1 MSDIVKRRLRSLVE
15 AIGPAPF
22 SGRRA
27 GVEKESLR
35 VDRAGYISQR
45 PHPEALGSALT
56 HPTITTDFS
65 EALLEFVTPAY
76 RGVREVAR
84 SLRHL
89 HRFTCPLIGDE
100 VLWAAS
106 MPCMVTGDA
115 SIPIARYG
123 RSNVGTMKHVYR
135 RGLSHRYGR
144 VMQTISGVH
153 FNFSLPRPF
162 WAAYREMEGRSAE
175 RLGAFA
181 SDRYFAL
188 VRNFHRRGW
197 IVPLLFG
204 ASPAI
209 CRSFLGNTPH
219 TFSELGRGTLYEPF
233 ATSLRMSDIG
243 YKNESQR
250 RLGISYDSPAAYVR
264 TLRAATETPHPPYE
278 EIGVVVDGEHHQLNA
293 NLLQIENEY
302 YSFVRP
308 KQIARSGEKP
318 TVALQRRG
326 VRYVEIRALDVD
338 PFSPVGIEED
348 TMRFMEAFLIHCVLD
363 ESPPISR
370 VEQDEIEENQRLVAV
385 RGRDPALRLRSDG
398 QDVAIFDRAREIAD
412 AVAEIAGVLDAGSR
426 TGRYAA
432 AVASCRAALD
442 DPRRL
447 PSARVLDELHA
458 RSEAFFEFAMRKSGE
473 HRASLLANAAA
484 RRTPGR
490 IRDAGRRVAARP
502 ARDRGRR
509 PHLLRRIPRTLLRP
523 ATGPRRETPPMNAET
538 APSTLPRPIDAL
550 PAHGV
555 WSPVLVPLRPDLGID
570 SERFVAHA
578 RPAARAGLPRPR
590 AVRDHQRGELVLGPR
605 AQGAGRTG
613 GRERHPART
622 PHGRHRLLRPHRQRR
637 AHPACAGRRLPPRAD
652 AAAVLLQGGERRRA
666 LPAPSPKSSSGSGS
680 PPSRCSSTT
689 SRGFPGCPSP
699 RS

>member
-1 MSDIVKRRLRSLVE
+1 MSDVVKRRPRILVDAIDPSLL
-15 AIGPAPF
+15 
-22 SGRRA
+22 SGRRV
-27 GVEKESLR
+27 GIEKESLR

-56 HPTITTDFS
+56 HPNITTDFS

-76 RGVREVAR
+76 RGVREVSR

-106 MPCMVTGDA
+106 MPCMVTGDR
-115 SIPIARYG
+115 SIPIAHYG
-123 RSNVGTMKHVYR
+123 GSNVGTMKHVYR

-188 VRNFHRRGW
+188 VRNFHRHGW

-204 ASPAI
+204 SSPAI

-264 TLRAATETPHPPYE
+264 TLHAATEAAHPPYE
-278 EIGVVVDGEHHQLNA
+278 EIGVVVDGEYRQLNA

-338 PFSPVGIEED
+338 PFSPIGSRK
-348 TMRFMEAFLIHCVLD
+348 TRCGSWRHSSSTACSTRAPRSRGRSRTRF
-363 ESPPISR
+363 
-370 VEQDEIEENQRLVAV
+370 EENQRLVAV
-385 RGRDPALRLRSDG
+385 RGRDPALRIRRAG
-398 QDVAIFDRAREIAD
+398 QDVAIFDRAREIVD

-426 TGRYAA
+426 TRRYAA
-432 AVASCRAALD
+432 AVESCRAALD

-447 PSARVLDELHA
+447 PSARVLDELRA

-473 HRASLLANAAA
+473 HRASLLA
-484 RRTPGR
+484 TPLP
-490 IRDAGRRVAARP
+490 AGRRAALEAQATASLRVQREIEAADRISFAEYLEGYF
-502 ARDRGRR
+502 ARQPRLDGR
-509 PHLLRRIPRTLLRP
+509 LRP
-523 ATGPRRETPPMNAET
+523 
-538 APSTLPRPIDAL
+538 
-550 PAHGV
+550 
-555 WSPVLVPLRPDLGID
+555 
-570 SERFVAHA
+570 
-578 RPAARAGLPRPR
+578 
-590 AVRDHQRGELVLGPR
+590 
-605 AQGAGRTG
+605 
-613 GRERHPART
+613 
-622 PHGRHRLLRPHRQRR
+622 
-637 AHPACAGRRLPPRAD
+637 
-652 AAAVLLQGGERRRA
+652 
-666 LPAPSPKSSSGSGS
+666 
-680 PPSRCSSTT
+680 
-689 SRGFPGCPSP
+689 
-699 RS
+699 

>member
-15 AIGPAPF
+15 AIGPTPF

-27 GVEKESLR
+27 GIEKESLR

-56 HPTITTDFS
+56 HPNITTDFS

-76 RGVREVAR
+76 RGVREVSR

-106 MPCMVTGDA
+106 MPCMVTGNR

-123 RSNVGTMKHVYR
+123 GSNVGTMKHVYR

-181 SDRYFAL
+181 SDQYFAL
-188 VRNFHRRGW
+188 VRNFHRHGW

-204 ASPAI
+204 SSPAI

-219 TFSELGRGTLYEPF
+219 PFSELGRGTLYEPF

-264 TLRAATETPHPPYE
+264 TLHAATEAAHPPYE
-278 EIGVVVDGEHHQLNA
+278 EIGVVVDGEYRQLNA

-338 PFSPVGIEED
+338 PFSPIGIEED

-363 ESPPISR
+363 ASPPISR
-370 VEQDEIEENQRLVAV
+370 PEQEEIEENQRLVAV
-385 RGRDPALRLRSDG
+385 RGRDPVLRIRRAG
-398 QDVAIFDRAREIAD
+398 QDVAIFDRAREIVD

-426 TGRYAA
+426 TRRYAA
-432 AVASCRAALD
+432 AVESCRAALD

-447 PSARVLDELHA
+447 PSARVLDELRA

-473 HRASLLANAAA
+473 HRASLLA
-484 RRTPGR
+484 TPLP
-490 IRDAGRRVAARP
+490 AGRRAALEAQAAASLRAQREIEAADRISFAEYLEGYF
-502 ARDRGRR
+502 ARQPRLDGR
-509 PHLLRRIPRTLLRP
+509 
-523 ATGPRRETPPMNAET
+523 
-538 APSTLPRPIDAL
+538 PRP
-550 PAHGV
+550 
-555 WSPVLVPLRPDLGID
+555 
-570 SERFVAHA
+570 
-578 RPAARAGLPRPR
+578 
-590 AVRDHQRGELVLGPR
+590 
-605 AQGAGRTG
+605 
-613 GRERHPART
+613 
-622 PHGRHRLLRPHRQRR
+622 
-637 AHPACAGRRLPPRAD
+637 
-652 AAAVLLQGGERRRA
+652 
-666 LPAPSPKSSSGSGS
+666 
-680 PPSRCSSTT
+680 
-689 SRGFPGCPSP
+689 
-699 RS
+699 